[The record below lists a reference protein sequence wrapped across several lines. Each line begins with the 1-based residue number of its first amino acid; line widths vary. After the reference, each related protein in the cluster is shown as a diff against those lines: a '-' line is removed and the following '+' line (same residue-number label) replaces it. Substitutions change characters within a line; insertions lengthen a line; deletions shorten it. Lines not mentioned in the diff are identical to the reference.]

1 MTCNKSIASVS
12 RFTLTDSI
20 VIGGCTVSKCTAN
33 PRTGI
38 FAFLIDASLV
48 SGAFCVDHT
57 FWFAFNIRIAN
68 VVSNTFARGC
78 IVPLLAVGIDATR
91 RRVARLDHL
100 YWACS

>member
-1 MTCNKSIASVS
+1 MTSNKCIASVS

-20 VIGGCTVSKCTAN
+20 MIGSCAIGVSATN

-38 FAFLIDASLV
+38 FAFLIDTSFV
-48 SGAFCVDHT
+48 SGTFCVDHT

-91 RRVARLDHL
+91 RRVAGLDHL